1 MVEMKENKVEKGKWE
16 GVMEEKERRCTDNIE
31 QHQIGKVKRFPATYP
46 RTPKKKGIPATK
58 LDNSR
63 KSPPPTESQIAEHV
77 KIKKGMEEKGK
88 VEEKKI
94 KEEKKKRKIEGEE
107 TFKEE
112 KGRGKIEK
120 GKIQQIEEEKW
131 KITWEKEIMQEEEE
145 EQYLDGGWGWM
156 VVLGGAMMSLLQ
168 SLLVTSQSLTFISLL
183 EKFPHLQTAVV
194 SGTMA
199 LYNGCKF
206 ISGKLCFLHY

>member
-1 MVEMKENKVEKGKWE
+1 
-16 GVMEEKERRCTDNIE
+16 MEE
-31 QHQIGKVKRFPATYP
+31 Q
-46 RTPKKKGIPATK
+46 
-58 LDNSR
+58 
-63 KSPPPTESQIAEHV
+63 
-77 KIKKGMEEKGK
+77 GK

-94 KEEKKKRKIEGEE
+94 KEEKKKRKIEEEE
-107 TFKEE
+107 TFEEE
-112 KGRGKIEK
+112 KEREKIEK
-120 GKIQQIEEEKW
+120 GKIEQIEEEKW
-131 KITWEKEIMQEEEE
+131 KIKGEEIMQEE

-183 EKFPHLQTAVV
+183 EKFPNLQTAVV

-206 ISGKLCFLHY
+206 ISGKLCFFHYWLQT